1 MNNLRRL
8 GNQMKMS
15 VSIPADE
22 DGFVGRECPVAE
34 CLGNF
39 KIQPGTGL
47 KGEHLPCHCPYCGHS
62 DGQNKFFTPAQIKY
76 AQSVAVNRVTNAL
89 LQDLKGLEFNHQPS
103 EGFGIGISLKV
114 EGQPTPIHRYREKK
128 LETIVVCEHCTLRY
142 AIYGVFAF
150 CPDCGEHNSLQILT
164 KNLEVVEKLLTLT
177 ATLEKEMAEQMVGNA
192 LEDAVSAFDGFGR
205 ELMRV
210 YAGKSSNP
218 ERAQKQPFQNLASA
232 SDTVKQLFA
241 FDLSTVVE
249 KQDWDFALRCFQKR
263 HLLAHKS
270 GVIDDDYVRKTSD
283 PTAIVGRKIVVIGDE
298 VKRFVG
304 IIKQLGTHFVAEL
317 QQNTKTNP

>member
-1 MNNLRRL
+1 
-8 GNQMKMS
+8 
-15 VSIPADE
+15 
-22 DGFVGRECPVAE
+22 
-34 CLGNF
+34 
-39 KIQPGTGL
+39 
-47 KGEHLPCHCPYCGHS
+47 
-62 DGQNKFFTPAQIKY
+62 
-76 AQSVAVNRVTNAL
+76 
-89 LQDLKGLEFNHQPS
+89 
-103 EGFGIGISLKV
+103 
-114 EGQPTPIHRYREKK
+114 
-128 LETIVVCEHCTLRY
+128 
-142 AIYGVFAF
+142 
-150 CPDCGEHNSLQILT
+150 
-164 KNLEVVEKLLTLT
+164 
-177 ATLEKEMAEQMVGNA
+177 MVGNA